1 VPPEVVKKEN
11 NMVNP
16 LQALSTY
23 TGDDWYEYLDS
34 ISLSEIFKD
43 LIVKYQAN
51 PSLLKGII
59 RYIVWAYSKDSD
71 KITLGTDWLENK
83 KRIFEAA
90 QLPPMEDILKD
101 VVFLGDDIILIT
113 IKRWIDFQDDDTWK
127 ELMMLKDLRAEMQL
141 SANSPLKSGNGEVVN
156 YDQKFKNAKYSIDLA
171 LMIKDCESK
180 LLQNDPK
187 FKDATRE
194 VKQRTKSN
202 ISISPESFA
211 R

>member
-1 VPPEVVKKEN
+1 
-11 NMVNP
+11 MVNP

-43 LIVKYQAN
+43 LMVKYQAN

-90 QLPPMEDILKD
+90 QLPPMENILND
-101 VVFLGDDIILIT
+101 VVFLADDVVLVT

-141 SANSPLKSGNGEVVN
+141 SANSPLKSGNGEAVN

-194 VKQRTKSN
+194 VKQRAKSN

-211 R
+211 K

>member
-1 VPPEVVKKEN
+1 
-11 NMVNP
+11 MVNP

-23 TGDDWYEYLDS
+23 SGDDWYEYLDS
-34 ISLSEIFKD
+34 ISLYEIFRD

-83 KRIFEAA
+83 KRIFESA
-90 QLPPMEDILKD
+90 QLPPMENILHD
-101 VVFLGDDIILIT
+101 VVFLGDDVILIT

-127 ELMMLKDLRAEMQL
+127 ELMMLKDLRSEMQL
-141 SANSPLKSGNGEVVN
+141 SANSALKSGNGEAVN

-180 LLQNDPK
+180 LLQNDPR
-187 FKDATRE
+187 FKDAVRE
-194 VKQRTKSN
+194 VKQRSKSN

-211 R
+211 K

>member
-1 VPPEVVKKEN
+1 
-11 NMVNP
+11 MINP
-16 LQALSTY
+16 LQELSTY
-23 TGDDWYEYLDS
+23 TGDDWSEYLDS
-34 ISLSEIFKD
+34 ISLFEIFKD

-71 KITLGTDWLENK
+71 KIILGADWGENK

-90 QLPPMEDILKD
+90 QLPPMEDVLRN
-101 VVFLGDDIILIT
+101 VVFLADDIVLVT
-113 IKRWIDFQDDDTWK
+113 IKRWIEFQDDDTWK
-127 ELMMLKDLRAEMQL
+127 ELMMLKDLRSEMQL
-141 SANSPLKSGNGEVVN
+141 SANSLLKSGNGDAVN

-187 FKDATRE
+187 FKDAVRE
-194 VKQRTKSN
+194 VKQRSKSN

-211 R
+211 K

>member
-1 VPPEVVKKEN
+1 
-11 NMVNP
+11 MINP

-23 TGDDWYEYLDS
+23 SGDDWYEYLDS
-34 ISLSEIFKD
+34 ISLSEIFRD
-43 LIVKYQAN
+43 LILKYQAD
-51 PSLLKGII
+51 PALLKGII
-59 RYIVWAYSKDSD
+59 RYIVWTYGKESD

-90 QLPPMEDILKD
+90 QLPPMEDVLRN
-101 VVFLGDDIILIT
+101 VVYLADEVVLVT
-113 IKRWIDFQDDDTWK
+113 IKRWIEFQDDDTWK
-127 ELMMLKDLRAEMQL
+127 ELMMLKDLRSEMQV
-141 SANSPLKSGNGEVVN
+141 SANSQLKAGNGDAVN

-187 FKDATRE
+187 FKDAVRE
-194 VKQRTKSN
+194 VKQRSKSN

-211 R
+211 K